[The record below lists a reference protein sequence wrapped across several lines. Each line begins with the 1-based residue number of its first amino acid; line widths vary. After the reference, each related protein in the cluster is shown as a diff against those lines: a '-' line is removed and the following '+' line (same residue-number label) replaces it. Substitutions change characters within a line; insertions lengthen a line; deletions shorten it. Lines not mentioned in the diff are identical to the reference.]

1 MRLVFC
7 CPVCYVLLLR
17 VDVDRRCGRAD
28 TDEGYNGGRAAV
40 QQYGLQY
47 KEQVYAVTVA
57 SEALYRGNFTGDE
70 LAEKILEVKSEVPD
84 FKVGTADSW
93 NKYADGTADPVI
105 RVADIL
111 CVNGVFCVWAMG

>member
-7 CPVCYVLLLR
+7 CQSATCIFCASMLTYRSV
-17 VDVDRRCGRAD
+17 RAD
-28 TDEGYNGGRAAV
+28 TDEGYNAGRAAI

-111 CVNGVFCVWAMG
+111 CVHGVPCVWAMG